1 LGVIGFPYRELEQRR
16 ATAAEAD
23 WIATQVAKLKSME
36 QDAARAA
43 GAETPVP
50 AAGVDLAQWLAQFLN
65 ENASRKPLASSARV
79 QAWSRTHGIQLPQD
93 YERFATTVGRKTLH
107 DLIGIEGLDVR
118 IVGPKRLDCECFR
131 RDAPENPADD
141 PEPDG
146 LLFAI
151 AVNGDCLCFDL
162 RGPVPDYPVLY
173 YDHET
178 ETFVPYAGNF
188 AAAVHR
194 LASGE

>member
-1 LGVIGFPYRELEQRR
+1 
-16 ATAAEAD
+16 
-23 WIATQVAKLKSME
+23 ME
-36 QDAARAA
+36 QGTARGA
-43 GAETPVP
+43 GTETPGAP
-50 AAGVDLAQWLAQFLN
+50 AGLDVAGWLTKFLN

-79 QAWSRTHGIQLPQD
+79 QVWSRTHGIQLPQD
-93 YERFATTVGRKTLH
+93 YERFATTVGRKRFHNLM
-107 DLIGIEGLDVR
+107 GIEGLDVQ
-118 IVGPKRLDCECFR
+118 IVGPNRLDCEGFR
-131 RDAPENPADD
+131 RDRPENPEDD

-162 RGPVPDYPVLY
+162 RGPAPDYPVFY

-178 ETFVPYAGNF
+178 ETSVPYAGSF